1 MRVGVS
7 KTAPAS
13 SAPRR
18 ALTALAGAVAC
29 GWAAG
34 CAPDADTVLDV
45 RTSVSSELRQHL
57 EETFEAARP
66 GVDVRFSDDAPS
78 ETLARLR
85 SGPGDDA
92 PDVWLGA
99 PAVVLETAAAED
111 RLEPYRP
118 SWAEG
123 PPRAWWA
130 LMTSPFVIA
139 FDRTVVSLTD
149 APVDWIDVF
158 HHGWFGEVGAL
169 DPATSPEGRWLLGAM
184 LVEALRDDDDL
195 DRGFDWLARLDEQVA
210 VYSPSPEPLLRRA
223 AAGDL
228 LLTLVPRAAVEVA
241 REGTPTL
248 HYRLPASGTPE
259 VARGV
264 AVVAGT
270 DVSEAARA
278 FVDHLGSDEMATA
291 IKRHTHWEP
300 VAGEVDARRLPE
312 GFELEQ
318 YWTGYAPAVDT
329 LAAEL
334 DGWMERWELEVRT
347 R

>member
-1 MRVGVS
+1 MRVR
-7 KTAPAS
+7 KAAPAS
-13 SAPRR
+13 STPRR
-18 ALTALAGAVAC
+18 VLTALAGTVAC
-29 GWAAG
+29 GWTAA
-34 CAPDADTVLDV
+34 CAPDAGTVLDV

-57 EETFEAARP
+57 EETFEASRP
-66 GVDVRFSDDAPS
+66 GVDVRFSDDAPE
-78 ETLARLR
+78 ETLGELR
-85 SGPGDDA
+85 SEPGGDA

-99 PAVVLETAAAED
+99 PVFVLEQAGAEGLLD
-111 RLEPYRP
+111 PYLP
-118 SWAEG
+118 AWAEG
-123 PPRAWWA
+123 EGLPWWP

-139 FDRTVVSLTD
+139 FDRTVVPLTE

-195 DRGFDWLARLDEQVA
+195 DRGFDWLARLHEQVA

-228 LLTLVPRAAVEVA
+228 LLALVPRAAVEAA
-241 REGTPTL
+241 RQGTPTL

-259 VARGV
+259 VARG
-264 AVVAGT
+264 AAIVAGT
-270 DVSEAARA
+270 DAVEAARA

-300 VAGEVDARRLPE
+300 VTGEVDASRLPE

-318 YWTGYAPAVDT
+318 YWTGYTPAVDT

-334 DGWMERWELEVRT
+334 DGWLERWELEVRT